1 LKQMLTNGENLY
13 NLSPNGNGEKFCMK
27 GGFYESRPGRY
38 RVYFSWKGEK
48 IILNKYVNGDPL
60 ETPAQCERLLAKIRS
75 QVDAKNFDPSEWAKD
90 RPFLFKKAVE
100 SWIKLK
106 PVTSETLE
114 SRKRIAE
121 KILIPYFGEKDIR
134 EIRSIHVAEFLS
146 KIKEQG
152 YSDKTCYNIMAELR
166 ACLRFHRDSIP
177 KLPIFPT
184 VTFQDKP
191 IRWID
196 IKNQDK
202 IFNSIPAQHRP
213 IFDFMRYTGCRPN
226 EARGLLRE
234 NVHHDE
240 GYITIATVLDSKGV
254 LRERTKTKRVR
265 VLPIIPEISD
275 SLKPREASKFA
286 FTKNGLPYKKRMLE
300 RIWNSACEK
309 AKIKINLYNGL
320 KHSFGMQ
327 RLNQGFSLDAI
338 RAVMGHTSS
347 KTTEKYAQYLT
358 EKLSPVMS
366 GTVHKLHTRKKGRL

>member
-1 LKQMLTNGENLY
+1 MDLTMT
-13 NLSPNGNGEKFCMK
+13 EKFDSVLPNRYGEGLCMK
-27 GGFYESRPGRY
+27 GGYYESRPGQY
-38 RVYFSWKGEK
+38 RVYFSWKGKK

-60 ETPAQCERLLAKIRS
+60 ETPTQCERLLTQIRN
-75 QVDAKNFDPSEWAKD
+75 QVDAKSFDPSEWAKD

-100 SWIKLK
+100 SWMKLK
-106 PVTSETLE
+106 SVTSETFE

-152 YSDKTCYNIMAELR
+152 YSDKTCYNIIAELR

-202 IFNSIPAQHRP
+202 IFDSIPVQHRP

-226 EARGLLRE
+226 EARGLLRD
-234 NVHHDE
+234 NIHHDE
-240 GYITIATVLDSKGV
+240 GYIAIATVLDSKGE

-265 VLPIIPEISD
+265 VLPIIPEIQNA
-275 SLKPREASKFA
+275 LKPREASRFV
-286 FTKNGLPYKKRMLE
+286 FTVKGLPYRKRVLE
-300 RIWNSACEK
+300 RIWNNACEK
-309 AKIKINLYNGL
+309 AGIKINLYNGL

-366 GTVHKLHTRKKGRL
+366 GTVRAWYTRKKAKL